1 MKDGIRIESTVN
13 ECWNE
18 IEKFSNEGISEQM
31 KIGYMYVGP
40 DDDDNSSDDGVMTKT
55 NRSEVQTNIDTEE
68 TKEYE
73 EENEIYVSK
82 MRTRSKGPLKEY
94 KWVLNRALEHQ
105 NKGRPRQEVK

>member
-40 DDDDNSSDDGVMTKT
+40 DDDDHSSDDGVMTKT

-82 MRTRSKGPLKEY
+82 MRTRSKGPVKEY
-94 KWVLNRALEHQ
+94 KWVLNR
-105 NKGRPRQEVK
+105 KKVK